1 MITILITLW
10 FSGHNITIDAEQMYK
25 VKTLS
30 GCQEMLPKIK
40 NAWGSKGGTWF
51 RGRILEDK
59 LKAI

>member
-1 MITILITLW
+1 MITILRTLW

-30 GCQEMLPKIK
+30 ECQKILPKIK
-40 NAWGSKGGTWF
+40 NVWGSKKGTCF

>member
-30 GCQEMLPKIK
+30 ECQKILPKIK
-40 NAWGSKGGTWF
+40 NDWGSKGGACF
-51 RGRILEDK
+51 RGTILEDK
-59 LKAI
+59 LKTI